1 MFGAELIKKLGIAGE
16 TWLNRW
22 SALVAVRGAAL
33 FQVVYHALR
42 GRLAVTERGHKLSF
56 PDTKGQGKSS
66 IKINL
71 RYLVSLPLCD

>member
-1 MFGAELIKKLGIAGE
+1 
-16 TWLNRW
+16 
-22 SALVAVRGAAL
+22 VAVRGAAL
-33 FQVVYHALR
+33 FQVVYHALWE
-42 GRLAVTERGHKLSF
+42 RLAVSERGHKLSF